1 MYKNLR
7 DTLTTKRISIKSYA
21 EFLGVTEK
29 TVQNKINE
37 ETDFTFPE
45 YRRTCKLLLPE
56 FNPDFLFSTDTVE
69 AG

>member
-29 TVQNKINE
+29 TVSNKINE
-37 ETDFTFPE
+37 ETDFTYAE
-45 YRRTCKLLLPE
+45 YRKTCKFLLPE
-56 FNPDFLFSTDTVE
+56 YSPDYLFATDTKG